1 MAKKAVFTGSLEFL
15 GLPDLLQFLGTNG
28 STGVLRL
35 TNPFSLETGL
45 VFLQKGKPVNASNGS
60 LDGLEALYSL
70 FGWTTGEFKFTQEKI
85 HGKKS
90 IHKSQMEIILDGL
103 RMLDEGVI
111 KKIAPDSLKKGK
123 SGPLDSGFKLP
134 LITKSIPNYF
144 LVVGEDQFQDGAT
157 IIEEGVFGNWIYIVL
172 DGTAEMS
179 KNTERGPVK
188 ILNAGPGA
196 FVGNISSAIKQ
207 GFRRIVTMT
216 ASGNVQLGVLDQQS
230 LHDEY
235 SSLST
240 EFRGVLLSLDNRFKE
255 VTERLSETPTKSL
268 KSTAFFNDGH
278 VVAKKSTMIDKAFVI
293 TRGNALMLRDME
305 KGHLPLA
312 KLNKGDFFGQ
322 IPFLDIGHEP
332 HSSSVFLSKNLK
344 TVELDLDTLQSEY
357 DQISDTLRSIIEFSV
372 YSISIATLA
381 VCERYPQKRI

>member
-1 MAKKAVFTGSLEFL
+1 MAKKAVFRGSLDFL

-35 TNPFSLETGL
+35 TNPFSNETGS
-45 VFLQKGKPVNASNGS
+45 VFLKKGKPVNASNGS

-70 FGWTTGEFKFTQEKI
+70 FGWTTGEFKFTREKVR
-85 HGKKS
+85 GKES

-134 LITKSIPNYF
+134 FITKSIPNYF

-179 KNTERGPVK
+179 KKTERGPVK

-196 FVGNISSAIKQ
+196 FVGNISSAMKQ
-207 GFRRIVTMT
+207 GFWYNNRPLTGYAVAELLEFPNGETMDLIDAESYT
-216 ASGNVQLGVLDQQS
+216 
-230 LHDEY
+230 DECLSRY
-235 SSLST
+235 STPDEELMT
-240 EFRGVLLSLDNRFKE
+240 E
-255 VTERLSETPTKSL
+255 
-268 KSTAFFNDGH
+268 
-278 VVAKKSTMIDKAFVI
+278 M
-293 TRGNALMLRDME
+293 
-305 KGHLPLA
+305 
-312 KLNKGDFFGQ
+312 
-322 IPFLDIGHEP
+322 
-332 HSSSVFLSKNLK
+332 
-344 TVELDLDTLQSEY
+344 TLY
-357 DQISDTLRSIIEFSV
+357 DQDSGRSPITG
-372 YSISIATLA
+372 Y
-381 VCERYPQKRI
+381 